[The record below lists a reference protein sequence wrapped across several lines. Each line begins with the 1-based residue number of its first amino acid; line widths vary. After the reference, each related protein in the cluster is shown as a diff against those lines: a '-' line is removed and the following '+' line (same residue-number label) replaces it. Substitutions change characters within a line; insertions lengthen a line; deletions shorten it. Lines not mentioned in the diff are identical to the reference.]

1 MNPPYIFLALYFII
15 FIWLA
20 INPVDNN
27 VSYIE
32 AITSF
37 IPVLI
42 LFILYIKNI
51 RLSNTAYVLM
61 SIFPILHIIG
71 AHYTFALVPFDW
83 FSNLFG
89 YERDMFD
96 RVAHFSVGFY
106 AFGIMEI
113 LLIKQS
119 SNKIWFIA
127 TYALFAIISL
137 SAVYEIFEWQYAV
150 LGDPNAGIAV
160 LGSQGDV
167 WDAQKD
173 MLMDTL
179 GAILVIIVYFF
190 KSRELE

>member
-1 MNPPYIFLALYFII
+1 MKTPKIVLALYFII
-15 FIWLA
+15 FIWSA
-20 INPVDNN
+20 INPVDKN
-27 VSYIE
+27 VWYIE

-106 AFGIMEI
+106 V
-113 LLIKQS
+113 
-119 SNKIWFIA
+119 
-127 TYALFAIISL
+127 FAIISL